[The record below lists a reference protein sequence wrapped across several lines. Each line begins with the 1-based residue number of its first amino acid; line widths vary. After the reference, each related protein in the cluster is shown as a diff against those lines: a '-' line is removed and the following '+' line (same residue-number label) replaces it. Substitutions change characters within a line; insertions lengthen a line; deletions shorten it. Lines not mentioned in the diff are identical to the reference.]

1 MDMSRSYYPA
11 AQELLPE
18 LTIVFDR
25 FHVMQL
31 VNKSVDKIRR
41 KQQASLDKD
50 GKSIIKGSRFLFLSN
65 YENLD
70 EDKQLRL
77 DQLLEVNEPLLVMH
91 TMKEQLRNLWDKSNR
106 KEAKRFLGTWVLDA
120 INAAYDYQD
129 KSGSDVLMP
138 LCKLALSLMRHMT
151 GILGYFK
158 YPITN
163 GKMEG
168 TNNKIKT
175 LKRQAYGF
183 RDKAYFRLR
192 LLHLHA
198 QKLQIIG

>member
-41 KQQASLDKD
+41 KQQTNLDKD
-50 GKSIIKGSRFLFLSN
+50 GKKIIKGSRFLFLSN

-91 TMKEQLRNLWDKSNR
+91 TMKEQLRNLWGKSSR
-106 KEAKRFLGTWVLDA
+106 KEAKIFLGTWALDA
-120 INAAYDYQD
+120 IGAAYDYQD
-129 KSGSDVLMP
+129 KTGSDVLMP
-138 LCKLALSLMRHMT
+138 LRKLALSLMKHMT

-158 YPITN
+158 YHITN

-168 TNNKIKT
+168 INNKIKT

-198 QKLQIIG
+198 QKLQIAG